1 MEPADGLAA
10 ALGVRVTLEHVGGEV
25 LCAWVVHGV
34 HADRL
39 RAVVL
44 SHTHRAAQANL
55 QAGTSTTTEEV
66 DNDLIGLRVEAESVL
81 GFEIEGVFLL
91 LCGHWGSSPG
101 IFAGYISRLESGML
115 NDCGKELLKP
125 WMSVQNVVLIGS
137 LIFMIALFKP
147 TSSEVA
153 SWVQAVGSI
162 AAIWG
167 ALSIGRKQ
175 IANQI
180 EMSHKERV
188 ERTKSFYAVVEGA
201 VDALTKIGNV
211 SSKKPSLEAYD
222 IFINNYF
229 GERFKISLHML
240 KGVPAHDLGS
250 YELVMA
256 YSKILSSMTYVSL
269 LLAELSEAIGTG
281 LGRKPP
287 GWMSNTYGLIELHSS
302 MAQRAWAE
310 FQEVSD

>member
-1 MEPADGLAA
+1 
-10 ALGVRVTLEHVGGEV
+10 
-25 LCAWVVHGV
+25 
-34 HADRL
+34 
-39 RAVVL
+39 
-44 SHTHRAAQANL
+44 
-55 QAGTSTTTEEV
+55 
-66 DNDLIGLRVEAESVL
+66 
-81 GFEIEGVFLL
+81 
-91 LCGHWGSSPG
+91 
-101 IFAGYISRLESGML
+101 ML

-125 WMSVQNVVLIGS
+125 WISIQNVVLIGS
-137 LIFMIALFKP
+137 MIFMIALFKP

-240 KGVPAHDLGS
+240 KAVPAHDLGS

-269 LLAELSEAIGTG
+269 LLTELSEAIGTG
-281 LGRKPP
+281 LCRKPA